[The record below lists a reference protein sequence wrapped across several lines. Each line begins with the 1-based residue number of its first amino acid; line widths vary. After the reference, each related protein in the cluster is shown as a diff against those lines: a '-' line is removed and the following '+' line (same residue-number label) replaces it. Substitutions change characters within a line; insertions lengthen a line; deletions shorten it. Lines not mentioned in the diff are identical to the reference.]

1 MDYFHHFFWTIHSV
15 LVDIN
20 VRQTSHQ
27 RVDDSQCWSSTL
39 MILLKFSSSISKRRF
54 YPFRVCLLSSR
65 RENRIKLWFWL
76 TDWLT
81 RTQKLKSMSSFPA
94 VGCVP
99 TKSRTWLITVTCG
112 SCEHILCK
120 ETTGSSK
127 QCEIVRGGISP
138 TSSCLGRDVGRG
150 LEVTCWPRLDGQ
162 SRGQCGL
169 VSGGDRRWASSHN
182 YGLRPGLPGPWGW
195 EPRRAPQAALHQL
208 RWDSPRV
215 GKATWPKSRFLR
227 SRTWVGTR
235 PLSDLLV
242 SCWHGFHFQVSTSF
256 KRSGENKRMMTQIR
270 ALLLRA
276 CLSCTNLA
284 VFEEKFSFAAFQ
296 L

>member
-1 MDYFHHFFWTIHSV
+1 M
-15 LVDIN
+15 
-20 VRQTSHQ
+20 
-27 RVDDSQCWSSTL
+27 SQL
-39 MILLKFSSSISKRRF
+39 
-54 YPFRVCLLSSR
+54 
-65 RENRIKLWFWL
+65 
-76 TDWLT
+76 
-81 RTQKLKSMSSFPA
+81 
-94 VGCVP
+94 
-99 TKSRTWLITVTCG
+99 KSRTWLITATCG

-127 QCEIVRGGISP
+127 QCEIVLGGISP

-208 RWDSPRV
+208 RWDPPRV
-215 GKATWPKSRFLR
+215 GNATWPKSRFLR
-227 SRTWVGTR
+227 SRTWIGTR